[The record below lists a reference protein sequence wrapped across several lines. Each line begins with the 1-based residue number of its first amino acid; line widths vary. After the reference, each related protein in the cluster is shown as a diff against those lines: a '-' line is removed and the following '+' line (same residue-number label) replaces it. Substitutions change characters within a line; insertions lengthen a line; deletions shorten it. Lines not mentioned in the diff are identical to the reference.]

1 MRSFSD
7 TDFDPTSS
15 RLLKLLCV
23 KKLLKSP
30 FQINRRSCYNR
41 LFGLVDEF
49 FFGVLVRSEANGKMW
64 CEIFRP

>member
-49 FFGVLVRSEANGKMW
+49 FSVCSLGVKQTAKCGVK
-64 CEIFRP
+64 